1 MQPISTR
8 IRSLIPT
15 NCGIRAKRRQAATP
29 RRANLAVVSTFARKL
44 KRSQLDNIV
53 MSAMDAIVTID
64 EQHGIILFNT
74 AAERMFGY
82 AATEVLG
89 SPLSKLLPQRFHA
102 AHGQQIA
109 DFSDSGSVARR
120 MGNLGAVPA
129 CRADGTEFSVEVAI
143 SHYSDGARVHYTAII
158 RDVTERTLIVAEL
171 RASEE
176 RERLH
181 AQEMKNI
188 LFAMPAAVCIAHDQ
202 TLQEITENELYK
214 KWFRANTPALPL
226 ATNGHPS
233 HIALREAA
241 AGREVRNYQFSDLK
255 PDGTV
260 RHLVGNA
267 ITVWDEIGRPRGA
280 ICAFI
285 DITSLKISESK
296 LVSVSAGSA
305 AKSDYITHMTHELR
319 TPLGTML
326 GYAQLLES
334 NRPALRPEQLLAI
347 RQILKAGWHLREL
360 INEVQ
365 QLSTIDARATAMK
378 HERVD
383 LALLLDDMRAMI
395 APLLLA
401 KGISAQFIS
410 PGNIVINGSLQYCK
424 QVMLNL
430 LSNAIKY
437 NRDGGAIFVSCEP
450 DQAQMVRIV
459 VRDTG
464 DGLDPVQLASL
475 FQPFNR
481 LGQETGV
488 EVGTGVGLIVTKRLV
503 EAMGGSVGVESQ
515 RGLGT
520 SFWLR
525 LPMADANQV

>member
-1 MQPISTR
+1 MQPIF
-8 IRSLIPT
+8 
-15 NCGIRAKRRQAATP
+15 P
-29 RRANLAVVSTFARKL
+29 RRRNAGATRCGVKARRLPAVVPGRVNLTTVSTFARKL
-44 KRSQLDNIV
+44 KRAQLDGIV

-64 EQHGIILFNT
+64 EQHGIVLFNP
-74 AAERMFGY
+74 AAERLFGY
-82 AATEVLG
+82 AAADVIG
-89 SPLSKLLPQRFHA
+89 CPLSKLLPPRFHA

-109 DFSDSGSVARR
+109 DFSASGSIARR
-120 MGNLGAVPA
+120 MGNLGTVLA

-143 SHYSDGARVHYTAII
+143 SHFIADNRVHYSAII
-158 RDVTERTLIVAEL
+158 RDVTERTLLLAQL

-181 AQEMKNI
+181 AQEMHQI
-188 LFAMPAAVCIAHDQ
+188 LYAMPAAVCIAHDQ
-202 TLQEITENELYK
+202 ALVALTENGLYK
-214 KWFRANTPALPL
+214 KWFRANAPATEL
-226 ATNGHPS
+226 HPS
-233 HIALREAA
+233 RIALREAA
-241 AGREVRNYQFSDLK
+241 AGREVRNVQFSDFK

-267 ITVWDEIGRPRGA
+267 ITVWDDTHQPCGA

-296 LVSVSAGSA
+296 VVSVTAGSA
-305 AKSDYITHMTHELR
+305 AKSDYITQMTHELR

-334 NRPALRPEQLLAI
+334 NRPPLRPEQLIGI

-365 QLSTIDARATAMK
+365 QLSSIDAHATALK
-378 HERVD
+378 REHVD
-383 LALLLDDMRAMI
+383 LAMLLDDMHAMI
-395 APLLLA
+395 TPLLQA
-401 KGISAQFIS
+401 KGLSVQFNS
-410 PGNIVINGSLQYCK
+410 PEKIFINGSLQYCK
-424 QVMLNL
+424 QVLLNL

-437 NRDGGAIFVSCEP
+437 NRVGGAIFVSCEP
-450 DQAQMVRIV
+450 DEANMVRIV

-464 DGLDPVQLASL
+464 DGLDAGQLASL

-481 LGQETGV
+481 LGQEAGV

-503 EAMGGSVGVESQ
+503 EAMGGTVGVESQ

-525 LPMADANQV
+525 LPVMDN